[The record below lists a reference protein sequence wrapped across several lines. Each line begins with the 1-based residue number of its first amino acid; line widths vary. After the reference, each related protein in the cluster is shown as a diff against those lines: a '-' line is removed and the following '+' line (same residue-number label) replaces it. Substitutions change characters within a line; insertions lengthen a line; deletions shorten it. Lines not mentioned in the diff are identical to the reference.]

1 MDEQHRR
8 YRTPEEALRSVELA
22 AEGAHERAARTTA
35 WKDEV
40 LAVRGRGSALGG
52 GVTVEVDLD
61 GSLVTLAVRDD
72 AARHGGRS
80 VAHAI
85 LEAQARA
92 HEQVRERTAELN
104 EATFGASSPITRAV
118 QAEVDDLN
126 PTTVPDPDG
135 PTDLGPDPGRRG
147 PTAPGGTP
155 DGGGTW

>member
-22 AEGAHERAARTTA
+22 AEAAHERAARTTS
-35 WKDEV
+35 WKDQV
-40 LAVRGRGSALGG
+40 LAVRGHGSALRG

-61 GSLVTLAVRDD
+61 GSLVALAVRDD
-72 AARHGGRS
+72 AARHGGRT

-92 HEQVRERTAELN
+92 HEQVRERTAELSG
-104 EATFGASSPITRAV
+104 ATFGMSSPITRAV

-126 PTTVPDPDG
+126 PTTVPDPGGPDG
-135 PTDLGPDPGRRG
+135 PRPDPGPRG
-147 PTAPGGTP
+147 PAAPGGIP
-155 DGGGTW
+155 GGGGTW